1 MSDTEA
7 VVGDDE
13 EDEQEETPESPD
25 GGGNLIVLNPRR
37 RHGVTPTQERAI
49 GALLTEST
57 LELAAKRANIS
68 SATLRRWRKEKPF
81 SDALEIHRVAMM
93 EGAVSVLRGSMAD
106 AAQTLVNLA
115 KNAPD
120 DRVKLSAAK
129 SVLEL
134 GIRSAELFE
143 LHERLRRVE
152 ENAATEAAIVKQFRN
167 VP

>member
-1 MSDTEA
+1 MSDAETL
-7 VVGDDE
+7 DE
-13 EDEQEETPESPD
+13 EAPEEEER
-25 GGGNLIVLNPRR
+25 GGGGLVVLTPRK

-49 GALLTEST
+49 CALLTEST
-57 LELAAKRANIS
+57 LELAAKKANIS
-68 SATLRRWRKEKPF
+68 SATLRRWRGDKVF

-106 AAQTLVNLA
+106 AAQTLVNLS
-115 KNAPD
+115 KSAPD

-152 ENAATEAAIVKQFRN
+152 ENAAQEAAIANQFRS
-167 VP
+167 VK